1 MTQPFGLQPDDLA
14 EVMATFGVAEA
25 QVRRDHAISHI
36 LAALSRHHREELI
49 FFGGT
54 ALGRTYLL
62 DQRLSEDID
71 LIAVDHRD
79 LLSDVLLKEVSSA
92 LARTHGRIAW
102 SPGWSRN
109 SDVDPAVAVT
119 ADGIAIQIQLL
130 RGAGYEPWPT
140 ETREIEQRYRDAPP
154 AILRVP
160 TLLSFAGWK
169 TAAWVDRGAARDLYD
184 LWALDKVGALNP
196 ESAALFARHG
206 STSSLPRSWMFQRAP
221 SAVEWQAQLG
231 GQTRLKVTAAEA
243 LEAVRTGWA
252 VAVGKDWE

>member
-1 MTQPFGLQPDDLA
+1 MTQPFGLQPNDLA

-54 ALGRTYLL
+54 ALSRTYLL

-79 LLSDVLLKEVSSA
+79 SLADVLLKDINTA
-92 LARTHGRIAW
+92 LARTHGRITW
-102 SPGWSRN
+102 EPGWSRN

-119 ADGIAIQIQLL
+119 TDGIAIQIQLL

-169 TAAWVDRGAARDLYD
+169 TAAWIDRGAARDLYD

-196 ESAALFARHG
+196 ESAALFTTHG
-206 STSSLPRSWMFQRAP
+206 PTSSPPKSWMFKRAP
-221 SAVEWQAQLG
+221 SAVEWQAQLA

-252 VAVGKDWE
+252 VAVGEDWE

>member
-36 LAALSRHHREELI
+36 LAALSRHHGEELI

-54 ALGRTYLL
+54 ALNRTYLL

-71 LIAVDHRD
+71 LIAVGQRD
-79 LLSDVLLKEVSSA
+79 GLAHVLLKEVSSA
-92 LARTHGRIAW
+92 LARTHGRITW
-102 SPGWSRN
+102 SPEWSRT

-130 RGAGYEPWPT
+130 RGADYEPWPT
-140 ETREIEQRYRDAPP
+140 ETRQIEQRYRDAPP

-169 TAAWVDRGAARDLYD
+169 TAAWMDRGAARDLYD
-184 LWALDKVGALNP
+184 L
-196 ESAALFARHG
+196 
-206 STSSLPRSWMFQRAP
+206 SWMFKRAP
-221 SAVEWQAQLG
+221 SAVEWQAELG

-243 LEAVRTGWA
+243 LDAVRTGWA
-252 VAVGKDWE
+252 VAAGKDWE

>member
-14 EVMATFGVAEA
+14 EAMASFGVAEA

-36 LAALSRHHREELI
+36 LAALSRHHGEELI

-54 ALGRTYLL
+54 ALSRTYLL

-79 LLSDVLLKEVSSA
+79 GLADVLLKEVSSA
-92 LARTHGRIAW
+92 LARTHGRITW
-102 SPGWSRN
+102 SPEWSRS

-119 ADGIAIQIQLL
+119 ADGIAVQIQLL

-140 ETREIEQRYRDAPP
+140 ETRQIEQRYRDAPP

-169 TAAWVDRGAARDLYD
+169 TAAWMDRGAARDLYD

-206 STSSLPRSWMFQRAP
+206 PTSSPPRSWMFKRAP
-221 SAVEWQAQLG
+221 SAVEWQAELG